1 MKVGLVKMDLFSD
14 LVKMCYLV
22 SFALHFYAVNAETRK
37 LFFGFFF
44 LLFKSEVR
52 THIPFLI
59 QIIIE

>member
-44 LLFKSEVR
+44 YYSSQRSELIFLF
-52 THIPFLI
+52 
-59 QIIIE
+59 